1 MKNRELIKTLLDL
14 NMDADVCIQGQYNE
28 TDVGI
33 GYLDDGG
40 EYTEKNTPIVFI
52 DGIDHCE

>member
-1 MKNRELIKTLLDL
+1 MKNRELIKKLLDYNL
-14 NMDADVCIQGQYNE
+14 DADVCIQNNYTE
-28 TDVGI
+28 EDI
-33 GYLDDGG
+33 ELGYIDDGG

>member
-1 MKNRELIKTLLDL
+1 
-14 NMDADVCIQGQYNE
+14 MDADVCIQGQYNE

>member
-1 MKNRELIKTLLDL
+1 
-14 NMDADVCIQGQYNE
+14 MDADVCIQGQYNE
-28 TDVGI
+28 TDVEI
-33 GYLDDGG
+33 GYLDGGG